1 MKRVPLLFL
10 FLLAALFVSAGNVSE
25 QKAYSIAVEFA
36 KSHNMTLKTQQPK
49 MAAKRTRSTTTQ
61 DAAFYIFNMGGSKDG
76 FVIVSGDDRM
86 EPVFGYSTNSS
97 YDATSV
103 PDGLKWMLDTYSKC
117 IESLNG
123 STTKRTAPQ
132 TRASYT
138 AIEPL
143 IQTQWNQYW
152 PYNLQC
158 PQKDGEY
165 PPTGCVATAMAQI
178 LYYYTTNNYLNNNWI
193 ISSEAIPSYTFNG
206 TTYEALEATTFDWS
220 SMKTTY
226 SWDDSDESAQAAV
239 AKLMKYCGYAAEMQ
253 YGYGGDGSAALTP
266 FKQFYKYFGFSKK
279 TKKAYRD
286 NYTTAEEW
294 NELIYN
300 ELKESRPVLYSGQT
314 SYNSGHQ
321 FICDGYDGNG
331 YFHINWG
338 WGGWTDGYY
347 LLSDLTPSDRES
359 GNGYNTGQDIVY
371 NLIKKTDDEDADKTL
386 TIKSITSN
394 TTSSTRNSADI
405 NFDGISI
412 TASTVYNGIVEGDD
426 FPIQYIGL
434 GLYDSSDNL
443 IKLINEN
450 TQYSD
455 DSNLSADFSG
465 VADGKYKI
473 KAVSKA
479 LNADSYIVCD
489 GSDLHYIEVTISNN
503 TITLKSVN
511 PVEEE
516 GTYTISNVSIS
527 GGTGTNGN
535 IRQEDEVTVDFTITN
550 SGTVSDPE
558 LTLKVGDNSYTK
570 KVYSEPNGTSNASL
584 QCVVNDA
591 GEVALSISKGETT
604 LYSTTITVE
613 EGPEANLS
621 GELRFSNWEKDDYGL
636 ILPYTLVIT
645 NEGSTDYKNNIKI
658 KFYGVKENIKQTEYS
673 RIMNDCEIPT
683 GNTYSYTSSIT
694 GLDSLCEKYYIS
706 VLYYSKGKEV
716 ELVGSTELLTG
727 SDISTNTNLLY
738 IYKYDAGVLDTPYPS
753 MPILIQN
760 RSNKTYDGPIS
771 WDITRDGVQ
780 VAKCPENIN
789 VKIEVDS
796 LYSLNIEPTYDSTDD
811 GNYQL
816 NIYYKNKDTDEELTA
831 QINGAIK
838 FTVEKLKLAISSISV
853 NNNEGLYV
861 YEDAISGSIG
871 IKNTGDSSYQGTI
884 KIRLVDFSSPDD
896 NNDLEKEV
904 TIAPNNSI
912 LIPFDYQGLTVG
924 NTYAI
929 YGLVDDGKFIDNSNH
944 YANIFTIQAG
954 VKIYKSDGT
963 YTASAPTETVTMTSD
978 MTSIDLTQV
987 ESTVTSINTENAN
1000 PNALYIFA
1008 SSDATALAA
1017 LKNAG
1022 KNVIVN
1028 NVSEKL
1034 TLTDGSDF
1042 YSPVDFTATEASF
1055 SRTPS
1060 IVADGTKGWQTL
1072 CLPFEASSITVD
1084 GVKKQW
1090 FTSDSDSGKD
1100 LWLKTFSASSGNTVE
1115 FSYNTSSTI
1124 AANTP
1129 YIIAVPS
1136 GKWGEK
1142 WDLTGKTLVFE
1153 GTNVTISATGSSN
1166 RTSSYGDYNFVGKM
1180 ANSNV
1185 LGYILNDD
1193 GTSFVLNNTGT
1204 GQVKPFTAYF
1214 TANTLSGIGTANSLN
1229 ISSGGTTGIETP
1241 VAVDTEG
1248 DNAPTYNLS
1257 GQRVTKSYK
1266 GIVIKNG
1273 KKIIRK

>member
-36 KSHNMTLKTQQPK
+36 KSHNMSLKAQQPK
-49 MAAKRTRSTTTQ
+49 MAAKRARSTTTQ

-97 YDATSV
+97 YDATNV

-117 IESLNG
+117 VEYLNG
-123 STTKRTAPQ
+123 STTKRTAAQ

-143 IQTQWNQYW
+143 IQTQWSQYW

-158 PQKDGEY
+158 PQNSNGDY
-165 PPTGCVATAMAQI
+165 PATGCVATAMAQI
-178 LYYYTTNNYLNNNWI
+178 LYYYDNNYPNKWT
-193 ISSEAIPSYTFNG
+193 ISSTAIPSYTFNG

-226 SWDDSDESAQAAV
+226 SWDDSDENAQAAV

-253 YGYGGDGSAALTP
+253 YGYGDDGSAAVTP

-279 TKKAYRD
+279 VKKAYRD

-300 ELKESRPVLYSGQT
+300 ELNESRPVLYSGQSST
-314 SYNSGHQ
+314 SGHQ
-321 FICDGYDGNG
+321 FICDGYDGKG

-338 WGGWTDGYY
+338 WNGWCDGYY
-347 LLSDLTPSDRES
+347 LLSDLTPSEQ
-359 GNGYNTGQDIVY
+359 GAENGYNSSQDIVY
-371 NLIKKTDDEDADKTL
+371 NLIQKTNDEDADKTL
-386 TIKSITSN
+386 TIKSITSS
-394 TTSSTRNSADI
+394 TTSSTRSNADS

-412 TASTVYNGIVEGDD
+412 TTSTVYNGIIEDNT

-434 GLYDSSDNL
+434 GLYDSNDNL
-443 IKLINEN
+443 IKLISKD

-455 DSNLSADFSG
+455 DSKLSADFSG
-465 VADGKYKI
+465 VADGTYKI

-479 LNADSYIVCD
+479 SDADSYIVCD

-503 TITLKSVN
+503 TITLNSVN

-516 GTYTISNVSIS
+516 GTYTISDVSFS

-535 IRQEDEVTVDFTITN
+535 LRRDDEVTVDFIITN

-558 LTLKVGDNSYTK
+558 LTLKIGDNSYTK

-584 QCVVNDA
+584 QCAVNDA

-621 GELRFSNWEKDDYGL
+621 GEIGFDNWEKDDNGL
-636 ILPYTLVIT
+636 ILPLTLVIT
-645 NEGSTDYKNNIKI
+645 NEGSTDYKSNIKI
-658 KFYGVKENIKQTEYS
+658 KYYGVKNGTNQQEHNIITTGY
-673 RIMNDCEIPT
+673 EIT
-683 GNTYSYTSSIT
+683 SGNTSSYSYNFS
-694 GLDSLCEKYYIS
+694 GFDSECEKYYLS
-706 VLYYSKGKEV
+706 VFFYSKGKEV
-716 ELVGSTELLTG
+716 ELIGSTELSTG
-727 SDISTNTNLLY
+727 SDISTNLLFSF
-738 IYKYDAGVLDTPYPS
+738 KYDNGMRTTPYSS
-753 MPILIQN
+753 MTIGIYN
-760 RSNKTYDGPIS
+760 SFNKAYDGPIS

-780 VAKCPENIN
+780 VANPDTIN
-789 VKIEVDS
+789 VTIGAYS
-796 LYSLNIEPTYDSTDD
+796 SYSLSIEPTYESTDD
-811 GNYQL
+811 GNYQV
-816 NIYYKNKDTDEELTA
+816 NIYYKKRDSDNELTA
-831 QINGAIK
+831 KISGVRK
-838 FTVEKLKLAISSISV
+838 FTVEKLNLAISSLSV
-853 NNNEGLYV
+853 NNSDGQNV
-861 YEDAISGSIG
+861 YEDAITGNIG
-871 IKNTGDSSYQGTI
+871 IKNTGDTSFQG
-884 KIRLVDFSSPDD
+884 KIEIRPIDFTNYDD
-896 NNDLEKEV
+896 SRCLEKEV
-904 TIAPNNSI
+904 KIPSNESVS
-912 LIPFDYQGLTVG
+912 IPFDFQGLTVG
-924 NTYAI
+924 SEY
-929 YGLVDDGKFIDNSNH
+929 YLSVEVEDGRSVDNPDYLNLWYK
-944 YANIFTIQAG
+944 IQAG

-963 YTASAPTETVTMTSD
+963 YTATAPTETVTMTSD

-1017 LKNAG
+1017 LKEAG

-1034 TLTDGSDF
+1034 TLTDGNDF
-1042 YSPVDFTATEASF
+1042 YSPVEFTAAEATF

-1084 GVKKQW
+1084 GVKKEW

-1100 LWLKTFSASSGNTVE
+1100 LWLKTFSGSSGNTVE

-1129 YIIAVPS
+1129 YIIAVPGS
-1136 GKWGEK
+1136 KWGEK

-1153 GTNVTISATGSSN
+1153 GSNVTISATGSSN
-1166 RTSSYGDYNFVGKM
+1166 TTTGYGDYNFVGKM

-1204 GQVKPFTAYF
+1204 GQVNPFTAYF
-1214 TANTLSGIGTANSLN
+1214 TANTVSGIGIANSLN

-1241 VAVDTEG
+1241 VVIDAEG
-1248 DNAPTYNLS
+1248 ENAPTYNLS
-1257 GQRVTKSYK
+1257 GQRVSKSYK

>member
-97 YDATSV
+97 YDATNV

-178 LYYYTTNNYLNNNWI
+178 LYYYTNNYWT

-253 YGYGGDGSAALTP
+253 YGYGGEGSAAYTP
-266 FKQFYKYFGFSKK
+266 DKQFYKYFGFSKK
-279 TKKAYRD
+279 IKKAYRD

-455 DSNLSADFSG
+455 DSNLSTDFSG
-465 VADGKYKI
+465 VADGTYKI
-473 KAVSKA
+473 KAVGKA
-479 LNADSYIVCD
+479 LNADSYTLCD

-535 IRQEDEVTVDFTITN
+535 LRRDDEVTVDFTITN

-621 GELRFSNWEKDDYGL
+621 GEIGFDNWEKNDYGL
-636 ILPYTLVIT
+636 FLPFTLVIT
-645 NEGSTDYKNNIKI
+645 NEGNTEYKSKIKI
-658 KFYGVKENIKQTEYS
+658 KYYGVKNGTNQEEQNIILTGF
-673 RIMNDCEIPT
+673 EIPT
-683 GNTYSYTSSIT
+683 NNTSSYSYNFS
-694 GLDSLCEKYYIS
+694 GFDSECEKYYLS
-706 VLYYSKGKEV
+706 VFYFSKGKEV
-716 ELVGSTELLTG
+716 ELIGSTELPTG
-727 SDISTNTNLLY
+727 SDISTNLLSSFKNDNGVTSTPLPGMY
-738 IYKYDAGVLDTPYPS
+738 IYIINEL
-753 MPILIQN
+753 N
-760 RSNKTYDGPIS
+760 RKYDGPIS

-789 VKIEVDS
+789 VTIDA
-796 LYSLNIEPTYDSTDD
+796 YSGYNLSIEPTYDSTDD
-811 GNYQL
+811 GNYQV
-816 NIYYKNKDTDEELTA
+816 NIYYKNRDTDNELTA
-831 QINGAIK
+831 QISGVRK
-838 FTVEKLKLAISSISV
+838 FTVEKMKLAISSLSV
-853 NNNEGLYV
+853 NNSKDQNV
-861 YEDAISGSIG
+861 YGDAITGNIG
-871 IKNTGDSSYQGTI
+871 IKNTGDTSYQGTI
-884 KIRLVDFSSPDD
+884 KIELHKSSTDD
-896 NNDLEKEV
+896 VSNLEKEI
-904 TIAPNNSI
+904 TIPSNESVS
-912 LIPFDYQGLTVG
+912 IPFDFQGLTVG
-924 NTYAI
+924 SQYYLRIEVEDGRWVDNPDYI
-929 YGLVDDGKFIDNSNH
+929 YLWYI
-944 YANIFTIQAG
+944 IQAG

-1042 YSPVDFTATEASF
+1042 YSPIDFTATEASF

-1115 FSYNTSSTI
+1115 FSYNTSTTI

-1129 YIIAVPS
+1129 YIIAVPG

-1142 WDLTGKTLVFE
+1142 WDLTDKTLVFE
-1153 GTNVTISATGSSN
+1153 GTNVTISATGSSD

-1229 ISSGGTTGIETP
+1229 ISSGGTTGIEMP
-1241 VAVDTEG
+1241 VVVGAEG
-1248 DNAPTYNLS
+1248 ENVPTYNLS
-1257 GQRVTKSYK
+1257 GQRVSKSYK